1 MVLHYLLENLKK
13 YIGYRTRCS
22 KNCFQKIFYKTGR
35 FLRIKIA
42 DAATKSNENK
52 IVKQET
58 IEKLI
63 ISPENYSM
71 APGTLWNYYR
81 DEINDDVN
89 KNNVANNRITI

>member
-1 MVLHYLLENLKK
+1 M
-13 YIGYRTRCS
+13 
-22 KNCFQKIFYKTGR
+22 
-35 FLRIKIA
+35 
-42 DAATKSNENK
+42 
-52 IVKQET
+52 KQET

-63 ISPENYSM
+63 IPPENYSM

>member
-1 MVLHYLLENLKK
+1 M
-13 YIGYRTRCS
+13 
-22 KNCFQKIFYKTGR
+22 
-35 FLRIKIA
+35 
-42 DAATKSNENK
+42 
-52 IVKQET
+52 KQET